1 MNVTIAQ
8 KRLIEKLGVFFE
20 GQGRTPAEARIIG
33 LLLVGDQLEL
43 TLEEIQQTLSISKS
57 AVNNAMNVL
66 LLTQQVEYVT
76 KPGDR
81 KKYYRSKIEQWMSH
95 VEQHVEKALEG
106 RTLLREA
113 LEQRTKSTKEFNV
126 ALKDM
131 IDFMEFVQSHH
142 LDLFAKWK
150 KSKGRS

>member
-1 MNVTIAQ
+1 MNVTVAQ

-20 GQGRTPAEARIIG
+20 GQGRTPAEARVIG

-150 KSKGRS
+150 KSKGKS

>member
-1 MNVTIAQ
+1 
-8 KRLIEKLGVFFE
+8 
-20 GQGRTPAEARIIG
+20 
-33 LLLVGDQLEL
+33 
-43 TLEEIQQTLSISKS
+43 
-57 AVNNAMNVL
+57 

>member
-33 LLLVGDQLEL
+33 LLLVADQLEM

-95 VEQHVEKALEG
+95 VEQHVEKSLEG
-106 RTLLREA
+106 RILLREA

-126 ALKDM
+126 ALKDI
-131 IDFMEFVQSHH
+131 IDFMEFVQAHQ

>member
-1 MNVTIAQ
+1 MNVTVAQ

-20 GQGRTPAEARIIG
+20 GQGRTPAEARIIA
-33 LLLVGDQLEL
+33 LLLVADQLEM
-43 TLEEIQQTLSISKS
+43 TLEEIQQTLNISKS
-57 AVNNAMNVL
+57 AVNNAVNVL
-66 LLTQQVEYVT
+66 MLTQQLEYVT

-81 KKYYRSKIEQWMSH
+81 KKYYKSKIEQWMSH
-95 VEQHVEKALEG
+95 VEEHVEKALEG

-113 LEQRTKSTKEFNV
+113 LEQRTKSTKEFNI

-142 LDLFAKWK
+142 QDLFAKWK
-150 KSKGRS
+150 KAKGKS

>member
-33 LLLVGDQLEL
+33 LLLVADQLEM
-43 TLEEIQQTLSISKS
+43 TLEEIQQTLGISKS
-57 AVNNAMNVL
+57 AVNNAINVL
-66 LLTQQVEYVT
+66 LLTQQLEYVT

-150 KSKGRS
+150 KSKGKS